1 MWSSPLWEILN
12 HKEWLKR
19 QEKLWN
25 SRKLMRKFHWI
36 KKKFLLLKLR
46 VRIKEKKRR
55 LKEQMLIILQ
65 TIWKEYKIN
74 NNRVETITFKRCLLQ
89 LNQLNKFLKQM
100 QFEYR
105 NYAENQSISKCILN
119 NNGRYFTKISSNKLI
134 KYDDKYCL

>member
-1 MWSSPLWEILN
+1 
-12 HKEWLKR
+12 
-19 QEKLWN
+19 
-25 SRKLMRKFHWI
+25 MRKFHWI

-134 KYDDKYCL
+134 KYDDQYCL